1 MQDVDNLLKKTSLC
15 GEITI
20 FLSFTLI
27 LVLALLGTILES
39 ARLSTAQ
46 CKADRILDNSM
57 NYVFTQ
63 YCRPLWKDYHLLFL
77 EGDKSERL
85 IKERIAYSLEDCES
99 YSLDNISSHLNSYG
113 LNLLSL
119 NKLKTEIE
127 NIIYAGDLKG
137 EVFGQ
142 QVTEYMKYQL
152 KEKEEKE
159 RKGMIEDISQLNH
172 AFDVV
177 EKQLE
182 AEKQMGKWNQLML
195 QIIRNIEGISV
206 GKNGI
211 HKTWYGKVKTEKV
224 FIKQLCPAQLSSNTV
239 GIYNNEIW
247 NSLKGKYINPIKTLE
262 NLERKLHELDEARK
276 EREKEEKKKEE
287 INSKKDTPNIKNMSV
302 FTFRDTEQNKLI
314 KKTEQ
319 IIALINE
326 TKILFDK
333 LKKEEQRIKPNMDEW
348 AKVWNEKAEKMPSN
362 QKKPILQEKKQ
373 LDILAK
379 KELVSG
385 NSMNNQIM
393 GMKIYLEKNKKILQQ
408 LLSLKMLTWGD
419 GEEEIKDNLRLIK
432 SIKGEIK
439 KYHVKELSFDYGNVK
454 LSKEEN
460 PLEAIPHDI
469 SKGILPYVIDDMS
482 KVSKKKKEIRHDSLI
497 KETIIDK
504 PFDRHNI
511 ESELDKI
518 NESNKMFQGSLWI
531 KKGLEKQ
538 LNNITMSEYIKN
550 HFSIYGNSEN
560 IKETVLDYEQEY
572 VIAGKSSDEENIEA
586 VARRLILIR
595 AMFNYLYLLTD
606 KEAVNKAYV
615 TAQGTVGLTCLEPL
629 VLLTKQFILFIWAA
643 EEGVIDTAEL
653 LSGKEIPLWKQKNS
667 FKMEFKDIFKFNKS
681 FVKKKVR
688 EHSKNNNGLCLKY
701 EDYLSLLLQFSK
713 RELILSRVMEEIEDN
728 IRCRYDKNFNLFN
741 CIYGFQ
747 VFEEYYLCKK
757 FLQLPFVSVMLDDSV
772 LGWRIKKSKIQC
784 Y

>member
-1 MQDVDNLLKKTSLC
+1 MQDVDNFLKKTSLC

-46 CKADRILDNSM
+46 CKADRIMDNSM

-77 EGDKSERL
+77 EGDKSEEL
-85 IKERIAYSLEDCES
+85 IKERIVYSLEECES
-99 YSLDNISSHLNSYG
+99 YSLDNTNSHLSSYG

-137 EVFGQ
+137 EIFGH

-159 RKGMIEDISQLNH
+159 RKRIIEDISQLNY
-172 AFDVV
+172 AFNII
-177 EKQLE
+177 EKQLQ
-182 AEKQMGKWNQLML
+182 AEKQMGKWNQIML

-211 HKTWYGKVKTEKV
+211 HKTWYGKIKTEKV
-224 FIKQLCPAQLSSNTV
+224 FIKQFCPAQLSSNAV
-239 GIYNNEIW
+239 GVYNNEIW
-247 NSLKGKYINPIKTLE
+247 NSLKGKYMNPIKTLE
-262 NLERKLHELDEARK
+262 SLERKLHELDEERK
-276 EREKEEKKKEE
+276 EREKEERKKEE
-287 INSKKDTPNIKNMSV
+287 INSKRGTSNIKKMSV

-314 KKTEQ
+314 KKAEQ

-326 TKILFDK
+326 TELLFDE
-333 LKKEEQRIKPNMDEW
+333 LKKEEQRITSFMDEW
-348 AKVWNEKAEKMPSN
+348 VKVWNEKAEKIPSN

-373 LDILAK
+373 LDISVK

-393 GMKIYLEKNKKILQQ
+393 GMKIFLEKNKKILQQ

-419 GEEEIKDNLRLIK
+419 GEEEIKENLKLIK
-432 SIKGEIK
+432 SVKAEVK
-439 KYHVKELSFDYGNVK
+439 KYHVKELSFDYGNVM

-469 SKGILPYVIDDMS
+469 SKGILSYVIEDMS

-504 PFDRHNI
+504 PFDHHNI
-511 ESELDKI
+511 ENELDKI
-518 NESNKMFQGSLWI
+518 SESNKLFQGNLWI

-538 LNNITMSEYIKN
+538 LNNITMSEYLKK
-550 HFSIYGNSEN
+550 HFSIYGNSEET
-560 IKETVLDYEQEY
+560 KETILDYEQEY
-572 VIAGKSSDEENIEA
+572 VITGKSSDEKNLEA
-586 VARRLILIR
+586 VAKRVILIR
-595 AMFNYLYLLTD
+595 ALFNYLYLLTD
-606 KEAVNKAYV
+606 KEAGNKAYV
-615 TAQGTVGLTCLEPL
+615 TAQGIVGLTCLEPL
-629 VLLTKQFILFIWAA
+629 VLLTKQLILFIWAA

-653 LSGKEIPLWKQKNS
+653 LSGKEVPLWKQKNS
-667 FKMEFKDIFKFNKS
+667 FKMKFKDILKFNKA

-688 EHSKNNNGLCLKY
+688 EDSKMNNGLCLEY

-728 IRCRYDKNFNLFN
+728 IRCRYDENFNLFN

-747 VFEEYYLCKK
+747 VFEEYYLYKK
-757 FLQLPFVSVMLDDSV
+757 FLQLPFVSVMLDGSV
-772 LGWRIKKSKIQC
+772 LGWRIEKSKIQC